1 MRGARRTAGVARGAA
16 VLQPDPSTPLPQCIW
31 CWMEQPDHQ
40 LKSCPEKRTPN
51 MSDFK
56 QARAVRTRSLGLQ
69 RSRGLPS
76 GRTKEEQ
83 QAHEATYN
91 TAHKQRTRALVAGA
105 KAALA
110 AHLEAAAQPLTPNG
124 PCAQFTIYQLL
135 ALEFASMMDELLPAA
150 VRAKGPVSI
159 NSSSVQRFTKLLTKP
174 IGDALS
180 EQAVFKSV
188 ADVRCADEP
197 TISDFVLLQ
206 RQLTSSDERRG
217 QMEQLLSHA
226 KQQLR
231 IASPYCAA
239 LRLLPRSASLLE
251 HHRVV
256 ALASKPRQGAPP
268 KAERAAS
275 GGGLEFAQNYEDGAH
290 TAEYVHKRV
299 GFDNRRFGVAAT
311 HTQADVH
318 ASLEMSVR
326 NFPPLSSVRGH
337 QQKRKLVHNASRSAA
352 SMWMFQIDRVTNA
365 KWTRSSRPRRTPRTI
380 ARTWT
385 CCSRWRH
392 RCSRRWTAATR
403 ASALGASSAARL
415 PPRGARARASR
426 PPAQRATRAASRTTT
441 TTIDRRR
448 WGWAVNESTVLW
460 RRAGC
465 GVRR

>member
-1 MRGARRTAGVARGAA
+1 MAIQAALSRRTRSGGASSSSAAASRRTAPATPPSSPRRPAAARDRELPDSGGSARSRSAKGSPEQPLDGLRRSPRIAESPIGAIMRGARRTAGVARGAA

-124 PCAQFTIYQLL
+124 PCAQFTIYQ
-135 ALEFASMMDELLPAA
+135 
-150 VRAKGPVSI
+150 
-159 NSSSVQRFTKLLTKP
+159 
-174 IGDALS
+174 
-180 EQAVFKSV
+180 
-188 ADVRCADEP
+188 
-197 TISDFVLLQ
+197 
-206 RQLTSSDERRG
+206 
-217 QMEQLLSHA
+217 
-226 KQQLR
+226 
-231 IASPYCAA
+231 
-239 LRLLPRSASLLE
+239 
-251 HHRVV
+251 
-256 ALASKPRQGAPP
+256 
-268 KAERAAS
+268 
-275 GGGLEFAQNYEDGAH
+275 
-290 TAEYVHKRV
+290 
-299 GFDNRRFGVAAT
+299 
-311 HTQADVH
+311 
-318 ASLEMSVR
+318 
-326 NFPPLSSVRGH
+326 
-337 QQKRKLVHNASRSAA
+337 
-352 SMWMFQIDRVTNA
+352 
-365 KWTRSSRPRRTPRTI
+365 
-380 ARTWT
+380 RTWT

>member
-159 NSSSVQRFTKLLTKP
+159 NSSS
-174 IGDALS
+174 
-180 EQAVFKSV
+180 AV
-188 ADVRCADEP
+188 
-197 TISDFVLLQ
+197 L
-206 RQLTSSDERRG
+206 
-217 QMEQLLSHA
+217 
-226 KQQLR
+226 
-231 IASPYCAA
+231 
-239 LRLLPRSASLLE
+239 
-251 HHRVV
+251 
-256 ALASKPRQGAPP
+256 
-268 KAERAAS
+268 
-275 GGGLEFAQNYEDGAH
+275 
-290 TAEYVHKRV
+290 
-299 GFDNRRFGVAAT
+299 
-311 HTQADVH
+311 
-318 ASLEMSVR
+318 
-326 NFPPLSSVRGH
+326 
-337 QQKRKLVHNASRSAA
+337 
-352 SMWMFQIDRVTNA
+352 
-365 KWTRSSRPRRTPRTI
+365 
-380 ARTWT
+380 
-385 CCSRWRH
+385 
-392 RCSRRWTAATR
+392 
-403 ASALGASSAARL
+403 
-415 PPRGARARASR
+415 R

>member
-1 MRGARRTAGVARGAA
+1 MVPIALSIEKISPARYRSAVDRCGFVRPHTTGPLRVIVALGAMAIQAALSRRTRSGGASSSSAAASRRTAPATPPSSPRRPAAARDRELPDSGGSARSRSAKGSPEQPLDGLRRSPRIAESPIGAIMRGARRTAGVARGAA

-188 ADVRCADEP
+188 GHGGD
-197 TISDFVLLQ
+197 T
-206 RQLTSSDERRG
+206 
-217 QMEQLLSHA
+217 
-226 KQQLR
+226 
-231 IASPYCAA
+231 
-239 LRLLPRSASLLE
+239 
-251 HHRVV
+251 
-256 ALASKPRQGAPP
+256 GA
-268 KAERAAS
+268 R
-275 GGGLEFAQNYEDGAH
+275 GGG
-290 TAEYVHKRV
+290 
-299 GFDNRRFGVAAT
+299 RRLQG
-311 HTQADVH
+311 
-318 ASLEMSVR
+318 R
-326 NFPPLSSVRGH
+326 
-337 QQKRKLVHNASRSAA
+337 
-352 SMWMFQIDRVTNA
+352 
-365 KWTRSSRPRRTPRTI
+365 
-380 ARTWT
+380 
-385 CCSRWRH
+385 
-392 RCSRRWTAATR
+392 
-403 ASALGASSAARL
+403 ARL
-415 PPRGARARASR
+415 AHRAPHACRRAARARAHR
-426 PPAQRATRAASRTTT
+426 G
-441 TTIDRRR
+441 RRR
-448 WGWAVNESTVLW
+448 RE
-460 RRAGC
+460 RRERRRGRPRLRLIGGGGAGP
-465 GVRR
+465 